1 MPLIS
6 RIPEYCKEH
15 DMGPTDLH
23 NAVLKTGVRFSYNN
37 AHALYHG
44 KTRPGMIVAEK
55 ICDAFGIQ
63 LNVIVVHVPA
73 E

>member
-23 NAVLKTGVRFSYNN
+23 NAVLKTGARFSYNN
-37 AHALYHG
+37 AHAIYHG
-44 KTRPGMIVAEK
+44 KMPGIPTLEK
-55 ICDAFGIQ
+55 ICDALKCQ
-63 LNVIVVHVPA
+63 LFEFIIW
-73 E
+73 EE